1 MEEEISRK
9 LTEKER
15 QIIENIERKAARR
28 KHKPVFTVNF
38 LLNYLFGHDTIK
50 EWDYESREDVLDMI
64 ESLLEIA
71 RKCNFFTE
79 KQIQKERKDMIKE
92 YADAYFPEEKEVS

>member
-9 LTEKER
+9 LTKKER

-28 KHKPVFTVNF
+28 KHKPEFTVNF
-38 LLNYLFGHDTIK
+38 LLNYLFDHDTIK
-50 EWDYESREDVLDMI
+50 EWDYKSREDVLDMI

-71 RKCNFFTE
+71 RKCNFLTE
-79 KQIQKERKDMIKE
+79 KQIQKERKSMIQE
-92 YADAYFPEEKEVS
+92 YADEYFPKEEDS